1 MSSPP
6 GNLHSTPFF
15 VSSLRSRHY
24 EFERALKS
32 AHPALVSFLYAF
44 QVQIL
49 DRSMLPEQGLSEIE
63 GGVHHYLKGGGGG
76 MERGSMWYIVK
87 QGKPESMS
95 FES

>member
-6 GNLHSTPFF
+6 GNLHPTPFF
-15 VSSLRSRHY
+15 ASSLRWRHF

-32 AHPALVSFLYAF
+32 AHPALVSFLHAF

-63 GGVHHYLKGGGGG
+63 GGVHHFLKGGGRHG
-76 MERGSMWYIVK
+76 RGVYVVYCETRK
-87 QGKPESMS
+87 TRKHVL
-95 FES
+95 